1 MDARKM
7 TEEQLR
13 EATIRNLLKMDEQSL
28 ILMKSNSQALCLYQE
43 MKKQEQQRKQEDK
56 QPA

>member
-1 MDARKM
+1 MDVKKM

-13 EATIRNLLKMDEQSL
+13 EATIRNLLKMDKQSL
-28 ILMKSNSQALCLYQE
+28 LLMKSNADALCLYKE
-43 MKKQEQQRKQEDK
+43 MKKQEEK

>member
-1 MDARKM
+1 MEIKKM

-28 ILMKSNSQALCLYQE
+28 MLIKSNADALCLYQE
-43 MKKQEQQRKQEDK
+43 MKKQEQRKQQEEK

>member
-1 MDARKM
+1 MDLKKM
-7 TEEQLR
+7 SEEQLR
-13 EATIRNLLKMDEQSL
+13 EATIRNLFKMDEQSL

-43 MKKQEQQRKQEDK
+43 MKKQEQQQEDK